1 MHSKPFAPL
10 VLAPG
15 LRERRTASEY
25 VAESLR
31 AAIRAGKLADGSEL
45 NQVAL
50 AEHFGVS
57 RVPVREAM
65 RQLQAEG
72 WISAR
77 PHHRAV
83 VVALGRERILEIF
96 ELRTL
101 LETHLLAKAMPRIG
115 EQRLARL
122 QRLCDQMDKLS
133 DHQRWL
139 EANRA
144 FHRELYEDSGAET
157 TIELVEQLSAQV
169 ERYVRARGEGVERGT
184 EAVAEH
190 RQILAAVR
198 GGDVREARRL
208 IEAHIEHTRQGVI
221 GTLERQAERI
231 ETPAS

>member
-1 MHSKPFAPL
+1 MRNLNLGELK
-10 VLAPG
+10 
-15 LRERRTASEY
+15 ERRTASEV

-31 AAIRAGKLADGSEL
+31 SAIRSGRLADGSEL

-72 WISAR
+72 WITAR

-83 VVALGRERILEIF
+83 VHALSRERILEIL
-96 ELRTL
+96 ELRAL
-101 LETHLLAKAMPRIG
+101 LETHLMAKAIPKVD
-115 EQRLARL
+115 EARL
-122 QRLCDQMDKLS
+122 SKLERICDQMDRQT

-169 ERYVRARGEGVERGT
+169 ERYVRDRGKGVVRGD
-184 EAVAEH
+184 EAGEEH
-190 RQILAAVR
+190 RAILAAVR
-198 GGDVREARRL
+198 ERDSRTATRL
-208 IEAHIEHTRQGVI
+208 IGAHIEHTRQLIVARLEEKIKDGV
-221 GTLERQAERI
+221 AV
-231 ETPAS
+231 

>member
-1 MHSKPFAPL
+1 MRKLSL
-10 VLAPG
+10 GG
-15 LRERRTASEY
+15 LKDRRTASEA

-31 AAIRAGKLADGSEL
+31 SAIRAGRLEDGSEL

-72 WISAR
+72 WITAR

-83 VVALGRERILEIF
+83 VQALSQERILEMI
-96 ELRTL
+96 ELRAL
-101 LETHLLAKAMPRIG
+101 LEAHLIVKSIRNIG
-115 EQRLARL
+115 SARL
-122 QRLCDQMDKLS
+122 TRLERLCDQMDKLS

-169 ERYVRARGEGVERGT
+169 ERYVRTRGSGIERGR
-184 EAVAEH
+184 EAGAEH
-190 RQILAAVR
+190 RAIVAAIR
-198 GGDVREARRL
+198 QGDVHAAQRL
-208 IEAHIEHTRQGVI
+208 IEAHIEHTGDLV
-221 GTLERQAERI
+221 AARI
-231 ETPAS
+231 EEKTDHAVSL

>member
-31 AAIRAGKLADGSEL
+31 AAIQAGKLADGSEL

-83 VVALGRERILEIF
+83 VVALGRDRILEIF
-96 ELRTL
+96 DLRTL
-101 LETHLLAKAMPRIG
+101 LETHLLTKSIPMIG
-115 EQRLARL
+115 EQRISRL
-122 QRLCDQMDKLS
+122 QRLCDQMDKID

-139 EANRA
+139 AANRA
-144 FHRELYEDSGAET
+144 FHRELYEDSGART
-157 TIELVEQLSAQV
+157 TIELVEQMSAQV
-169 ERYVRARGEGVERGT
+169 ERYVRARGEGVERGS

-190 RQILAAVR
+190 RLILTAVR
-198 GGDVREARRL
+198 NRDVREACRL
-208 IEAHIEHTRQGVI
+208 IEAHIEHTRQSVI
-221 GTLERQAERI
+221 ATLDRQAQRI

>member
-1 MHSKPFAPL
+1 MHKLSL
-10 VLAPG
+10 GG
-15 LRERRTASEY
+15 LKDRRTASEA

-31 AAIRAGKLADGSEL
+31 SAIRSGSLADGSEL

-72 WISAR
+72 WITAR

-83 VVALGRERILEIF
+83 VQALSPERILEIL
-96 ELRTL
+96 ELRAL
-101 LETHLLAKAMPRIG
+101 LEAHLIVKSIPKIG
-115 EQRLARL
+115 DQRLARL
-122 QRLCDQMDKLS
+122 ERLCEQMDRLT

-157 TIELVEQLSAQV
+157 TIELVEQLNAQV
-169 ERYVRARGEGVERGT
+169 ERYVRTRGDGIDRGG
-184 EAVAEH
+184 EAGAEH
-190 RQILAAVR
+190 RAIIAAVR
-198 GGDVREARRL
+198 ERDAHAAKHL
-208 IEAHIEHTRQGVI
+208 IEAHIERTRQLVA
-221 GTLERQAERI
+221 LRI
-231 ETPAS
+231 EEKTRHAATV